1 MAESKK
7 SAKAGRNQSR
17 CQRYR
22 AAGRREVNKVK
33 AALRRRWTHPKDRYV
48 ADVLSRLKAYLPQ
61 AEREMQVAR
70 DLGAGWKR
78 VIDYRAVLGG

>member
-1 MAESKK
+1 MAEGKK

-22 AAGRREVNKVK
+22 AAGRREVNKVLG
-33 AALRRRWTHPKDRYV
+33 ALRRRRTHPKDRYV

-61 AEREMQVAR
+61 AERELKAAR
-70 DLGAGWKR
+70 DLGAGWKHP
-78 VIDYRAVLGG
+78 VDYRTVL